1 MRRQQ
6 TEFVASTQEAGAWV
20 RKTNVKELRAIRSSR
35 SKRQGDAAIDFF
47 GPMQETAVI
56 DFVVVHPLAATYST
70 RYGQAGDAAKAK
82 EAEKHG
88 KYDEAA
94 AAVGVVFIPFAMET
108 YGNAVGPAENAS
120 SSFAS
125 QAELFSSS

>member
-1 MRRQQ
+1 M
-6 TEFVASTQEAGAWV
+6 

-35 SKRQGDAAIDFF
+35 SQRQGDAAIDFF

-56 DFVVVHPLAATYST
+56 DFVVVHPLAASYST

-82 EAEKHG
+82 EEYKHG

-94 AAVGVVFIPFAMET
+94 AAVGVRVRRQKTSPHRPESAACVIGEADERHVSALVVPQ
-108 YGNAVGPAENAS
+108 P
-120 SSFAS
+120 
-125 QAELFSSS
+125 